1 MADRT
6 LASGR
11 AADSSRKKYAEVGRR
26 VGKNESS
33 IRAIKQKEAQ
43 IRQSACTAPTMA
55 KRVSVVGDKLL
66 AKTERALSLWIEQ
79 ISPD

>member
-55 KRVSVVGDKLL
+55 KRVSVVGDKVL